1 MLRMAYGKKPTEL
14 QLEKLI
20 DHVVQQCLLAGVVVA
35 TVVADGEHR
44 LIRRD
49 GFGAAAKKFI
59 DAIMASDSSGVQGQT
74 NEAKATRIA
83 ALCSTIITYTQ
94 PTASLNLAGA
104 FVPPMIAQPE
114 PAAATTGGGAAAAAA
129 AGVAQHG
136 DIGIK
141 KFDGTPYAF
150 EVCGHKPPYFT
161 VKYEDGDQEQMTN
174 EEIAP
179 LLVKRPL
186 FRAVGEGDADVDTST
201 DDDGDYA
208 RRQHMKQRCK
218 LSRQRMCPDE
228 RTGGYEQTPIV
239 QPQLVV
245 HPAPDDKARKPIATT
260 EPATSMYG
268 TGSPLFMSSLLS
280 SDVVEL
286 NRLFPT
292 PLVLCRQSI
301 HQIPRS
307 DRYTWVSDADGAAVS
322 KDITKDR
329 LPVEARNRVLSAS
342 QEGRLVTLDQWRHD
356 ADRFARYARLCRL
369 GKDVWKSKA
378 LREMTIADLKVVA
391 GERKLSIAKTPYP
404 RGTNSKTSIGK
415 ILVSR
420 LGFDIELERSIK
432 VVAAQLARWPPWKQL
447 TPQEYC
453 VRSGILNEYLIHS
466 DHQRILLLDSNLDR
480 EIDWAPQ
487 IPESVLL
494 EAAYETRL
502 QYEKSEGLKKGHFYF
517 SNSRRF
523 MTDWDHK

>member
-1 MLRMAYGKKPTEL
+1 MLRMAYGKKPTEV

-59 DAIMASDSSGVQGQT
+59 DAMASDSSGVQGQT

-201 DDDGDYA
+201 SSTTTRTNESNFSELA
-208 RRQHMKQRCK
+208 RDKKPTLENLIGVVR
-218 LSRQRMCPDE
+218 LSDTVTAIREDE
-228 RTGGYEQTPIV
+228 TNRFTSQKSKRKRKDESPSTNLWAAPSVAVRRKYRKDLHSRAKGYTN
-239 QPQLVV
+239 
-245 HPAPDDKARKPIATT
+245 
-260 EPATSMYG
+260 G
-268 TGSPLFMSSLLS
+268 FSSVR
-280 SDVVEL
+280 DH
-286 NRLFPT
+286 N
-292 PLVLCRQSI
+292 
-301 HQIPRS
+301 
-307 DRYTWVSDADGAAVS
+307 
-322 KDITKDR
+322 
-329 LPVEARNRVLSAS
+329 
-342 QEGRLVTLDQWRHD
+342 
-356 ADRFARYARLCRL
+356 ARL
-369 GKDVWKSKA
+369 G
-378 LREMTIADLKVVA
+378 
-391 GERKLSIAKTPYP
+391 G
-404 RGTNSKTSIGK
+404 
-415 ILVSR
+415 
-420 LGFDIELERSIK
+420 
-432 VVAAQLARWPPWKQL
+432 
-447 TPQEYC
+447 
-453 VRSGILNEYLIHS
+453 VR
-466 DHQRILLLDSNLDR
+466 
-480 EIDWAPQ
+480 
-487 IPESVLL
+487 
-494 EAAYETRL
+494 
-502 QYEKSEGLKKGHFYF
+502 
-517 SNSRRF
+517 
-523 MTDWDHK
+523 

>member
-1 MLRMAYGKKPTEL
+1 MLRMAYGKKPTEV

-179 LLVKRPL
+179 LLVKGRSSEQWV
-186 FRAVGEGDADVDTST
+186 RAMPMLILVL
-201 DDDGDYA
+201 A
-208 RRQHMKQRCK
+208 RRRHAPTSPTFRSWHATR
-218 LSRQRMCPDE
+218 SR
-228 RTGGYEQTPIV
+228 
-239 QPQLVV
+239 
-245 HPAPDDKARKPIATT
+245 
-260 EPATSMYG
+260 
-268 TGSPLFMSSLLS
+268 LLKI
-280 SDVVEL
+280 L
-286 NRLFPT
+286 
-292 PLVLCRQSI
+292 LVLC
-301 HQIPRS
+301 
-307 DRYTWVSDADGAAVS
+307 VS
-322 KDITKDR
+322 
-329 LPVEARNRVLSAS
+329 P
-342 QEGRLVTLDQWRHD
+342 
-356 ADRFARYARLCRL
+356 
-369 GKDVWKSKA
+369 
-378 LREMTIADLKVVA
+378 
-391 GERKLSIAKTPYP
+391 
-404 RGTNSKTSIGK
+404 
-415 ILVSR
+415 
-420 LGFDIELERSIK
+420 
-432 VVAAQLARWPPWKQL
+432 
-447 TPQEYC
+447 
-453 VRSGILNEYLIHS
+453 
-466 DHQRILLLDSNLDR
+466 
-480 EIDWAPQ
+480 
-487 IPESVLL
+487 
-494 EAAYETRL
+494 TR
-502 QYEKSEGLKKGHFYF
+502 
-517 SNSRRF
+517 
-523 MTDWDHK
+523 